1 MWEESWRGGRATPRD
16 NCFVHF
22 ARLGIGG
29 GGGGSLEEAL
39 QGHESPCSPCH
50 LSADYFLR
58 VGQGRQFGCKDY
70 ARAFIV

>member
-1 MWEESWRGGRATPRD
+1 MPLHGTIVLSILQDWALGG
-16 NCFVHF
+16 V
-22 ARLGIGG
+22 
-29 GGGGSLEEAL
+29 GGGSLEEAL